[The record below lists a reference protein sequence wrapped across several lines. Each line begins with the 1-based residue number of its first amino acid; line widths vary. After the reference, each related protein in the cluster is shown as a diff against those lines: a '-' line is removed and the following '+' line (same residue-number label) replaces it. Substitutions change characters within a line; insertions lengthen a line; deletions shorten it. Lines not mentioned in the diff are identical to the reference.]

1 MGVPNAA
8 QCRSYPMPFEYLA
21 RSHIECRHR
30 QYRCSYLVRPVCR
43 REGARGIAVSPK
55 QYENIGLIHRFGNS
69 QLTPIHQVP
78 MFYGTAIHTTPQ
90 CTGLALLVDQDGGYY
105 VFSTLRGRAFTTG
118 FATY

>member
-1 MGVPNAA
+1 
-8 QCRSYPMPFEYLA
+8 
-21 RSHIECRHR
+21 
-30 QYRCSYLVRPVCR
+30 
-43 REGARGIAVSPK
+43 
-55 QYENIGLIHRFGNS
+55 
-69 QLTPIHQVP
+69 